1 MRRAFAF
8 HLSSALF
15 LGLFLTALP
24 GCAQSSSS
32 PQSGSSQSSNSNQ
45 AASKGNQI
53 VKPTVPATPQGPP
66 DVATRWQ
73 SLRFLI
79 GSWDARTAG
88 AAGQDVKDNG
98 TYSFRPELNGT
109 VLARHSSQDN
119 CKGPADFDCDHH
131 DLLYIFRD
139 SPTAPIHAIYFDN
152 EGHVIHYA
160 VTTPAADVAVFDST
174 DPTGPRFRLSY
185 QLTGIV
191 LLGKFEMAPPG
202 QTTYRT
208 YLEWEGPRK

>member
-1 MRRAFAF
+1 MSGMRPFAGYQF
-8 HLSSALF
+8 SAVVG
-15 LGLFLTALP
+15 LGLLLATLP
-24 GCAQSSSS
+24 GCAQS
-32 PQSGSSQSSNSNQ
+32 GSSNSASSPKSSASPKTTPPAANQ
-45 AASKGNQI
+45 AAK
-53 VKPTVPATPQGPP
+53 TPQGPP

-73 SLRFLI
+73 TLRFLI
-79 GSWDARTAG
+79 GTWDARTAG
-88 AAGQDVKDNG
+88 TSGQDVKDYG
-98 TYSFRPELNGT
+98 TYSFRPELDGT
-109 VLARHSSQDN
+109 VLARHSSQDK

-160 VTTPAADVAVFDST
+160 VTTPAPDVAIFDST

-185 QLTGIV
+185 QLSGIV
-191 LLGKFEMAPPG
+191 LLGKFEMAAPG
-202 QTTYRT
+202 QTAYRT